1 MDWLFWRILCYV
13 KVPNMH
19 EFGNN
24 EILSDKVSS
33 NLEDN
38 EYTAEKDKKY
48 ITVKSDKTKRKFT
61 FTFSKEFRS
70 NVNNEWIMD
79 GADLVDTCTTKIR
92 DKVKQIL
99 SNSNSNEKNYVILG
113 RWVYNN
119 IEYNTDYVGRDWTVD
134 QILDYQTGVCSHKA
148 KLFNAFLNCINIDS
162 MYVTGWAHTSNRS

>member
-61 FTFSKEFRS
+61 FTFSK
-70 NVNNEWIMD
+70 
-79 GADLVDTCTTKIR
+79 
-92 DKVKQIL
+92 
-99 SNSNSNEKNYVILG
+99 
-113 RWVYNN
+113 
-119 IEYNTDYVGRDWTVD
+119 
-134 QILDYQTGVCSHKA
+134 
-148 KLFNAFLNCINIDS
+148 
-162 MYVTGWAHTSNRS
+162 